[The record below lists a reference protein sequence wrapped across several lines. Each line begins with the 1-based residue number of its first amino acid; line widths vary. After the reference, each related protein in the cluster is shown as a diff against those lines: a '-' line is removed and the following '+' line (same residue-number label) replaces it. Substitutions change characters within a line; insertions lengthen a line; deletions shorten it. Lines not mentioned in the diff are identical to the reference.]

1 MLTRTLGAGLIFTSD
16 EGSVFDEPK
25 KRKERIK
32 NVLVV
37 VGDVQ
42 SMENR
47 REPQKQ
53 EKSFCFS
60 MI

>member
-1 MLTRTLGAGLIFTSD
+1 MHSFASFALSQTIFISF
-16 EGSVFDEPK
+16 SLLA
-25 KRKERIK
+25 RKERIK